1 MKKMAP
7 IKGANQVVTVG
18 LALCLAAAFAQD
30 GDKPKEAPAPESKPA
45 DPAPGA
51 KPAEVPAEPKKLAE
65 GELPPVPPA
74 NGDPAAPGILPLP
87 DDWAKVPAIPGVPAL
102 PMPSAVTPK
111 RDQVITLSQDLK
123 PIPLRGI
130 TLIKDT
136 RTKIK
141 DIMSTSIVP
150 QPGISVTGG
159 LGDPPARAELE
170 RKLSQQ
176 FLGKQLTF
184 GGLEDLVKMIE
195 NHYISHGRQLTH
207 SFVPAQMMSDKVI
220 IAILE
225 GKITKMEALTVI
237 PEGATWWSSWYDQPY
252 SLKKIEKD
260 VRAKT
265 TGLDASQPGNLNT
278 TLGDLNQSPWARLK
292 RPVQHPFLKINASYS
307 PVGDLIGETEV
318 KLQVEQSRP
327 LRFFLGY
334 DNTLTDLLGGDRV
347 YAGAIWYDAFGLN
360 LDHQLAIQFFNGL
373 QSDALSGLA
382 LSYQIPWKE
391 WKQHTELYGA
401 YSDSTVPITIGGIP
415 SDVEGSS
422 LVLGFKH
429 FYELPPIVDGGEIV
443 RGDGISRDANGKVSW
458 LSVGKRDRQSFGI
471 FHEIGAGLD
480 YKSTDNNLL
489 FGGTPVSADTADIL
503 QFVFDYN
510 ARQTDEKGETNLSW
524 KNFLGIGGSS
534 DAELDKL
541 RKDAASGYYYTKIEL
556 DREQDLPYGI
566 MAHGRLTGQYSTENL
581 LQSEQLGVGGF
592 SSVRGYQERIVRGDT
607 GWLLSLEVY
616 SPPMR
621 PLAHFFPS
629 LGWMDELRF
638 LVFTDWGNGSAS
650 IEQPGDP
657 FDDEQTLGSVGV
669 GFRYDVNDNF
679 RLRFDY
685 GMQLEELPQAPAGPY
700 AADTSDN
707 QFHAGVVWTF

>member
-1 MKKMAP
+1 MKSLPVSKS
-7 IKGANQVVTVG
+7 ANQIVGVG
-18 LALCLAAAFAQD
+18 LVLCLAAASAQD
-30 GDKPKEAPAPESKPA
+30 GKKSNESSASAPRANPVESAPR
-45 DPAPGA
+45 
-51 KPAEVPAEPKKLAE
+51 PAEVPAEPGKLGE

-74 NGDPAAPGILPLP
+74 GATPVPGGGILP
-87 DDWAKVPAIPGVPAL
+87 DDLSKVAPIEGVPA
-102 PMPSAVTPK
+102 VTPLK
-111 RDQVITLSQDLK
+111 RTQVITLSKDYQE
-123 PIPLRGI
+123 IPLRGI

-136 RTKIK
+136 STKK
-141 DIMSTSIVP
+141 SERMTLDKNMP
-150 QPGISVTGG
+150 RRPGIVIGGG

-170 RKLSQQ
+170 KKLAP
-176 FLGKQLTF
+176 FLGKKLTY
-184 GGLEDLVKMIE
+184 GGLEDLVKLIE
-195 NHYISHGRQLTH
+195 KHYISHGRELTH
-207 SFVPAQMMSDKVI
+207 SFVPYQEMTDKVV

-225 GKITKMEALTVI
+225 GKIKNMEATAVI
-237 PEGATWWSSWYDQPY
+237 PENASWWSSWYSQPY

-260 VRAKT
+260 LLAKT
-265 TGLDASQPGNLNT
+265 RGLDASQPGNLNS
-278 TLGDLNQSPWARLK
+278 TLGDLNQSPWAYLK
-292 RPVQHPFLKINASYS
+292 RPVQHPFKSIDAKYS
-307 PVGDLIGETEV
+307 PAKGDQIGDADLT
-318 KLQVEQSRP
+318 LQVKQQRP

-347 YAGAIWYDAFGLN
+347 YAGSIWYDAFGLN

-382 LSYQIPWKE
+382 LSYQIPWNE

-401 YSDSTVPITIGGIP
+401 YSDSKVPITVGGI
-415 SDVEGSS
+415 SSNVEGSS

-429 FYELPPIVDGGEIV
+429 FYELPPVVDGGEMI
-443 RGDGISRDANGKVSW
+443 RGDGLSRDADGKVSW
-458 LSVGKRDRQSFGI
+458 LSVGKRDRQSFGV

-503 QFVFDYN
+503 QFAFDYN
-510 ARQTDEKGETNLSW
+510 ARQTDTRGETNLSW
-524 KNFLGIGGSS
+524 RNFVGIGGSS

-541 RKDAASGYYYTKIEL
+541 RKGAVGGYYYTKIDL

-566 MAHGRLTGQYSTENL
+566 MAHGRLSGQFSTENL

-592 SSVRGYQERIVRGDT
+592 SSVRGYQERVVLGDI

-629 LGWMDELRF
+629 LGLVDELRF
-638 LVFTDWGNGSAS
+638 LAFTDWGGGSAS
-650 IEQPGDP
+650 IDQPGSQ
-657 FDDEQTLGSVGV
+657 FDDDQTLGSVGV

-685 GMQLEELPQAPAGPY
+685 GVQLEELPQAPTGPY

-707 QFHAGVVWTF
+707 QFHAGVIWTF